1 MANLLATTVAGAV
14 TALRPENQ
22 TTVSKTLALADRD
35 HVVACTNT
43 SAITITIPTDAT
55 INFPIGSVVYV
66 TRASTGT
73 VTIAASGVTVNA
85 GGTGN
90 MASGETI
97 ECRKRA
103 ANNWFVVQRPYSVAG
118 TGGNSVVTIGNVRV
132 HNYTTVAGSSFVV
145 GT

>member
-1 MANLLATTVAGAV
+1 MANLQATTINGTLTSLAT
-14 TALRPENQ
+14 ENA
-22 TTVSKTLALADRD
+22 TTVSKTLQLADRNR
-35 HVVACTNT
+35 VVACTNT
-43 SAITITIPTDAT
+43 SAITITIPTDAV

-73 VTIAASGVTVNA
+73 VAIAASGVTINA

-103 ANNWFVVQRPYSVAG
+103 ANNWFVIQRPYSIIGSGG
-118 TGGNSVVTIGNVRV
+118 TLATFGDRRV
-132 HNYTTVAGSSFVV
+132 HSYTAVGASSFVT
-145 GT
+145 GN